1 MCWIGKISD
10 KRIAKKDMI
19 VHKVLMKF
27 DDGESVTYSSPYQ
40 HSKYKLGKQYETKI
54 CPHTFGSKPEEGLIW
69 ISFGL
74 HCYSTDCWHTRAN
87 GGYKEEK
94 PYMIVINFKKEGE
107 FITYR
112 KYCDGY
118 PTLMKAVIPAGTT
131 YYENKKGEIV
141 AEKLIIKEEFNYNI
155 LDI

>member
-1 MCWIGKISD
+1 MCWTGKISD

-19 VHKVLMKF
+19 VHKVLMKL
-27 DDGESVTYSSPYQ
+27 DNGKSVTYSSPYQ

-54 CPHTFGSKPEEGLIW
+54 YPHTFGSKPEEGLIW

-74 HCYSTDCWHTRAN
+74 HCYSTDCRHTRAN

-107 FITYR
+107 LITYR
-112 KYCDGY
+112 KDYDSY